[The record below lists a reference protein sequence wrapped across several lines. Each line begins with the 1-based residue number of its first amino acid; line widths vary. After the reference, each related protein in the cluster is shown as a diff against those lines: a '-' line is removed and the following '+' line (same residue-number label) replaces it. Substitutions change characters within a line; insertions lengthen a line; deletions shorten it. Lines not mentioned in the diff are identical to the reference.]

1 MVVEATGLG
10 KAGAGRLS
18 ELMSR
23 TGRIAIIALGDQESA
38 GVLRKV
44 LEGAPGTPSETP
56 SVIWASGVGRGLA
69 QSLEPVGVT

>member
-56 SVIWASGVGRGLA
+56 PMIWASRASLADGVP
-69 QSLEPVGVT
+69 E